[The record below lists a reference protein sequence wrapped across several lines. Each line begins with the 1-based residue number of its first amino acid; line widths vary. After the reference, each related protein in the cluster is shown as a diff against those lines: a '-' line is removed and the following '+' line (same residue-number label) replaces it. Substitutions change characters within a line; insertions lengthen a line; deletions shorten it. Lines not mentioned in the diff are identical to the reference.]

1 VGVTRPQLNLAT
13 RLCSIS
19 DVYDAMR
26 SQRKYQQAFPSD
38 RIKAVLESN
47 DGREFDRHLV
57 RRFVQ
62 LLGIYPP
69 ATLVKLN
76 TSDVAVVLRPYA
88 ADPQRPRVR
97 VIGRLAAEAAVQTPS
112 ARLSAIKPYDVN
124 LWESVPGGQ
133 WPESILTPLDATEYG
148 IDPLTL
154 L

>member
-1 VGVTRPQLNLAT
+1 
-13 RLCSIS
+13 
-19 DVYDAMR
+19 
-26 SQRKYQQAFPSD
+26 
-38 RIKAVLESN
+38 
-47 DGREFDRHLV
+47 
-57 RRFVQ
+57 
-62 LLGIYPP
+62 
-69 ATLVKLN
+69 
-76 TSDVAVVLRPYA
+76 
-88 ADPQRPRVR
+88 VR